1 MNVDT
6 SLFSSTADIRFKY
19 KPIDTSVNEVPVD
32 SMHKERVR
40 QGERA
45 PKIHNKKRD
54 KREKRKKK

>member
-32 SMHKERVR
+32 SIHN
-40 QGERA
+40 GEAHQRRK
-45 PKIHNKKRD
+45 KIHEIKR
-54 KREKRKKK
+54 

>member
-32 SMHKERVR
+32 SMHID
-40 QGERA
+40 RA
-45 PKIHNKKRD
+45 RTQKQNPRKQKD
-54 KREKRKKK
+54 KRGKK

>member
-32 SMHKERVR
+32 SIHKER
-40 QGERA
+40 ERE
-45 PKIHNKKRD
+45 IE
-54 KREKRKKK
+54 RERTHQKSMK

>member
-32 SMHKERVR
+32 SMHENGTH
-40 QGERA
+40 QE
-45 PKIHNKKRD
+45 KKHP
-54 KREKRKKK
+54 